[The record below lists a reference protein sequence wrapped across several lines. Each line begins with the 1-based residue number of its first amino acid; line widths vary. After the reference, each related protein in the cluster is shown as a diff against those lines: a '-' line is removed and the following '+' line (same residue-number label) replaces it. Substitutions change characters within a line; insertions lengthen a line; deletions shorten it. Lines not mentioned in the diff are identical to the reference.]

1 MSSAPNLI
9 QYRPYA
15 NIFLHSI
22 NFLKLRLGRKITNVS
37 EILKYILIVQKFEFI
52 AISWSDRLSVCLCS
66 CSAANDLHIKE
77 WFCPK
82 RENNERN

>member
-9 QYRPYA
+9 QNRPYA

-22 NFLKLRLGRKITNVS
+22 NFLKLRFCRKITHVS
-37 EILKYILIVQKFEFI
+37 EKYILIVQNIVFS
-52 AISWSDRLSVCLCS
+52 AISWSDSLSVCLS
-66 CSAANDLHIKE
+66 VLMANGLHIKE